1 MPVIERLAAFVASA
15 DAGQLPQLDRE
26 IQARH
31 LIDTVVARIA
41 GAASHEGG
49 ILAKVETA
57 SAATAAGIAALA
69 ASVRLTEIDDIHI
82 GSCTTIS
89 SVAVPVALGLGARGD
104 CEPARLLGAMW
115 AGTELAIRF
124 AKAFDGARV
133 LYQGV
138 WPTRTVAPLAAAAI
152 AARMLGL
159 GEKETAHALSLALM
173 MTPSRIGRFTGEPT
187 GRWIVFMAAVG
198 DGIRAA
204 EAARAGF
211 KGDLALLDGPW
222 LEKMLGVPVAMDTVL
237 NGLGETSVY
246 PELSLKPFCTSRQ
259 ALSATVAMQE
269 ALAAGLDPATIDS
282 VRVLVPS
289 AYAAMISTKLDPAV
303 RATSYVSAGAQMAIA
318 AFAPKHLYDVDR
330 ATVLEDQRIQRLAG
344 LVQVEA
350 DASLD
355 GYFPRQWPADIEVR
369 TTAGVRKH
377 RVIDATGDPARR
389 LDAPAIEAK
398 AAAVLA
404 HIGHEK
410 HAAGLVALARK
421 AITDQGACR
430 RLADIFVRGTPA

>member
-15 DAGQLPQLDRE
+15 DAGRLPQLDRE

-222 LEKMLGVPVAMDTVL
+222 LEKMLGVPVAMETVL

-282 VRVLVPS
+282 VRVLVPT

-398 AAAVLA
+398 AAALLA

-410 HAAGLVALARK
+410 HAAGLVALARE
-421 AITDQGACR
+421 AITDQAACR